1 MGAAETVIGAV
12 SRLLLVVGV
21 LLAGVG
27 IRIGGR
33 ARRFDRRAV
42 AVPGVVAELRL
53 RRGVGRPGEGGSFLW
68 FPVLEFTT
76 VDGRQV
82 RTDAMYGS
90 VPAPA
95 RPGHQVT
102 VLYDPD
108 QPTRARI
115 GGRTLASGG
124 CLAAAMTVVGVVMAL
139 LGLLTGAIAVVV
151 TGRVS

>member
-1 MGAAETVIGAV
+1 MGAAVTVFGAV
-12 SRLLLVVGV
+12 SALFVATGV
-21 LLAGVG
+21 LLASAGTRLG
-27 IRIGGR
+27 AR
-33 ARRFDRRAV
+33 ARRFDQRAV
-42 AVPGVVAELRL
+42 GVPGVVVDLRL
-53 RRGVGRPGEGGSFLW
+53 RRGVGEPGEHGSFLW
-68 FPVLEFTT
+68 FPVIEFTT

-95 RPGHQVT
+95 RPGHRVT

-124 CLAAAMTVVGVVMAL
+124 CLAAAMTVVGVLVAL
-139 LGLLTGAIAVVV
+139 LGLLMGMIAVAMVAS
-151 TGRVS
+151 RH